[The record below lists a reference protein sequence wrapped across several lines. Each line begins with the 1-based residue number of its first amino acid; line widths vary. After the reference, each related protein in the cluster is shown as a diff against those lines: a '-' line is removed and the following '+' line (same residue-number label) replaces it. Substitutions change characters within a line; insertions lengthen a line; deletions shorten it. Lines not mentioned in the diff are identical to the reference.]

1 LSYSHHHLR
10 QTKNKKKNKGDVK
23 KSSSPSAYRIL
34 IVDDE
39 ADITT
44 TLKMGLENSGLFLVD
59 TFTDSVQ
66 ALSQFKPRVYNL
78 LLLDVRM
85 PKINGFE
92 LYHEIKKIDKTVKVY
107 FITAYEVYYETLKK
121 EEFPSLNVGCF
132 IKKPIQIKDL
142 ISRIKEELQLSQSLQ

>member
-1 LSYSHHHLR
+1 MSYSHHLQ
-10 QTKNKKKNKGDVK
+10 QTKNKKKNKGGVK
-23 KSSSPSAYRIL
+23 KSSSAYRIL

-92 LYHEIKKIDKTVKVY
+92 LYHEIKKIDKTVKVC

-121 EEFPSLNVGCF
+121 EFPTLNVGCF

-142 ISRIKEELQLSQSLQ
+142 VSRIKEELQLPPL

>member
-1 LSYSHHHLR
+1 MSYSHHHLR